1 MENTGSSELKETVE
15 YLSKYFVERLRLPIA
30 LAYISVLIF
39 YNWDIL
45 FYLAYEKRDA
55 LGKITYVKNR
65 FGPEYYNRVLNPAL
79 IAIVASMLI
88 SAVQVGIN
96 YLMSFFK
103 KIDLNRVNG
112 EEMLFAG
119 NKRRVIVE
127 LTGTR
132 EMETL
137 MLRNQELESEMQK
150 SNELIKKLTDEKSE
164 ITKIN
169 QELKDKIEQYE
180 QIQSKEIEDETS
192 HKLAILDEINR
203 FEASIRDDEKRQLRE
218 LINKILNG
226 KNRYISEDDA
236 TNGSQYRPFL
246 IRCMNFLAE
255 HELIT
260 PTDLRDK
267 KGYRI
272 TELGHDILYSFASG
286 EY

>member
-1 MENTGSSELKETVE
+1 MGTTESNELKESID
-15 YLSKYFVERLRLPIA
+15 YLSKYFVEKLRLPVT
-30 LAYISVLIF
+30 LAYISVLVF

-45 FYLAYEKRDA
+45 FYLAFENRDA

-96 YLMSFFK
+96 YLISFFK
-103 KIDLNRVNG
+103 KIDLNRVNE
-112 EEMLFAG
+112 EEMLFAK
-119 NKRRVIVE
+119 NKRKVLTE

-150 SNELIKKLTDEKSE
+150 SNEQIKKITDEKSE
-164 ITKIN
+164 LTKTN
-169 QELKDKIEQYE
+169 QELKEKVEQYE
-180 QIQSKEIEDETS
+180 QIQSHDIEEKTS
-192 HKLAILDEINR
+192 RKLAILDEINR
-203 FEASIRDDEKRQLRE
+203 FEASIRDDEKRQLKE
-218 LINKILNG
+218 LVNKILEG
-226 KNRYISEDDA
+226 KNKYISQDDA
-236 TNGSQYRPFL
+236 IGSSGYKPFL
-246 IRCMNFLAE
+246 TRCVNFLAE
-255 HELIT
+255 LDLINE
-260 PTDLRDK
+260 TDLRDK

-272 TELGHDILYSFASG
+272 TELGHEILYSFASG